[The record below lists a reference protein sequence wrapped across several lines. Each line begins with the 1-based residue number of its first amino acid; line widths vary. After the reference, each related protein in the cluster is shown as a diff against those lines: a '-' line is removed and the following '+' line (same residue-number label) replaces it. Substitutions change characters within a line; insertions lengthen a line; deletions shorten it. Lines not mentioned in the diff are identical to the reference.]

1 MSKKKSVIL
10 SDLLKEIVELI
21 AILIVIQVFFS
32 CCRVSVEKNAFS
44 LTPITVSY
52 FFSKNNKNKIR
63 LSLSKMKIKWWEWEK

>member
-32 CCRVSVEKNAFS
+32 CCRVSVEKNAF
-44 LTPITVSY
+44 
-52 FFSKNNKNKIR
+52 
-63 LSLSKMKIKWWEWEK
+63 